1 MMLAKLRSPT
11 SRTKLD
17 SENNARKEEI
27 KALDGWAKG
36 ENDAR
41 KTEIA
46 NLKNFAESENDAR
59 KTAIAN

>member
-1 MMLAKLRSPT
+1 MMLAKLRLQT
-11 SRTKLD
+11 SRTLLSLKMMHAKLPLLILKD
-17 SENNARKEEI
+17 EI

-46 NLKNFAESENDAR
+46 NLKNFAESE
-59 KTAIAN
+59 